1 MNLEITS
8 KPSRKDQATVIEG
21 TRNHNQL
28 HTPSDYAP
36 LCIFDRLESG
46 EIIAGL
52 TAKTY
57 WNYLDIAYLWVAE
70 PYRKQGKAPPI
81 LKAAENEALRRDC
94 HYAILDTYS
103 FQALGFYKKIGYS
116 EFGELDHFSGTNTRH
131 YLRKRL

>member
-8 KPSRKDQATVIEG
+8 KPSKKDQATVIEG

-28 HTPSDYAP
+28 HPPSDYAP

-46 EIIAGL
+46 EIITGL

-70 PYRKQGKAPPI
+70 PYRK
-81 LKAAENEALRRDC
+81 
-94 HYAILDTYS
+94 
-103 FQALGFYKKIGYS
+103 
-116 EFGELDHFSGTNTRH
+116 
-131 YLRKRL
+131 